1 MSLQTFLNLST
12 PPFPPFF
19 FFVVKESVV
28 FIAGHQAS
36 SPGTDSLMA
45 FKERFLR
52 DRMRQG
58 EGGVHDQLVDILI
71 GWW

>member
-1 MSLQTFLNLST
+1 M
-12 PPFPPFF
+12 
-19 FFVVKESVV
+19 

-58 EGGVHDQLVDILI
+58 EGGVHDQLVDILLI

>member
-12 PPFPPFF
+12 PPFPPF

-58 EGGVHDQLVDILI
+58 EGGVHDQLVDGFFTI
-71 GWW
+71 